1 MTDLHKAISGALFDF
16 AGFLTTRPK
25 STPFG
30 SCEDANAAVELLQEW
45 AGTRGLQL
53 DEADVMRWS
62 EALAAPVV
70 PKTVQERNNAVVAL
84 YDKPVVPPGYALV
97 PVNPTPEMLRAACN
111 AIRWYEKEVTAR
123 SVYAAMLAAAPK
135 PKGQTT

>member
-53 DEADVMRWS
+53 DEADVGRWS
-62 EALAAPVV
+62 EALAKPAV
-70 PKTVQERNNAVVAL
+70 PKVLHDFETHRYSWRKAINHLA
-84 YDKPVVPPGYALV
+84 DKDDSGYWLH
-97 PVNPTPEMLRAACN
+97 ELRA
-111 AIRWYEKEVTAR
+111 YDH
-123 SVYAAMLAAAPK
+123 AMLAFDAYFAAAPQPKDK
-135 PKGQTT
+135 P